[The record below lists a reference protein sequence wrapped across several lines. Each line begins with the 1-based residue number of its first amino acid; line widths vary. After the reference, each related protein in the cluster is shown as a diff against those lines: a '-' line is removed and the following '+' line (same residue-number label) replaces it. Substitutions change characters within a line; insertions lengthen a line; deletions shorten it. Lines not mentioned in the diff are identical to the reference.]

1 MIQLK
6 KITITHIYGFKLLSI
21 SLFYFFIFFI
31 SFGYTHEFI
40 NSFRTKIK
48 KKKLNTCGAN

>member
-48 KKKLNTCGAN
+48 KKN